1 MKVLITTEWYTPTV
15 NGVVTSVLNLR
26 SELIKLG
33 HDVKILTLSDTKK
46 SFEKDGVISIG
57 SLGAGKIYPGA
68 RLSLRRD
75 NKYIAELIRWQ
86 PDVVHSQS
94 EFSTFLI
101 ARNIANKL
109 EIPLVHTYHTVY
121 ENYTHYFSP
130 VEKWGKAMAAV
141 FTTATLKHADSV
153 IAPTEKVRALLSG
166 YGVEQEIYVAPTG
179 IDLSKFHT
187 QISDQEKENLR
198 ASLGI
203 PKDNKILVAVG
214 RMAKEKNLEEI
225 LRFQSKLHIPK
236 ITLLM
241 VGDGP
246 SRENLQKFADEL
258 GIADQVV
265 FTGMVAPEKVGAY
278 YQLGDVFVSASNS
291 ETQGLTY
298 VEALANGVP
307 ILCRRDSC
315 LTDVVKDGVNGWQY
329 ETFKEFQSKL
339 NVLLHENKNEL
350 ERKLIMDGVKEFSS
364 ANFGKK
370 VEQIYYQTIENSL
383 AKDGVQ
389 TLAEA
394 V

>member
-15 NGVVTSVLNLR
+15 NGVVTSVINLKN
-26 SELIKLG
+26 ELTKLG
-33 HDVKILTLSDTKK
+33 HDVKILTLSDSKR
-46 SFEKDGVISIG
+46 SFEKDGVIFIG

-109 EIPLVHTYHTVY
+109 DIPLVHTYHTVY

-141 FTTATLKHADSV
+141 FTTATLKHVDSV
-153 IAPTEKVRALLSG
+153 IAPSEKVRDLLSG

-187 QISDQEKENLR
+187 QISNLEKETMKET
-198 ASLGI
+198 LGI
-203 PKDNKILVAVG
+203 PKGNKVLLAVG
-214 RMAKEKNLEEI
+214 RMAKEKNIEEI
-225 LRFQSKLHIPK
+225 LRYYSKLKTQGIS
-236 ITLLM
+236 LLM

-246 SRENLQKFADEL
+246 QREYLQKYTEDL
-258 GIADQVV
+258 GIAGQVV

-307 ILCRRDSC
+307 ILCRRDAC
-315 LTDVVKDGVNGWQY
+315 LTDVVKDGINGWQY
-329 ETFKEFQSKL
+329 ETFKEYQGKL
-339 NVLLHENKNEL
+339 NTLLHENKNEL

-364 ANFGKK
+364 ATFGKK
-370 VEQIYYQTIENSL
+370 VEQIYYQTIEDSL